1 MRSKN
6 ILLFGLFDTA
16 IMTAR
21 CFQYVDVVIYG
32 MDYEQNHFGF
42 SSKIIK
48 SIKVPSPNENEKN
61 WLEFVLEWM
70 DSSGLSF
77 VLIPT
82 TDEFVQLCAKYFS
95 ELSKY
100 CLALIPDYKII
111 ETILE
116 RDRQFNSAVNCGL
129 NVPSF
134 IIGNKLLPSILKS
147 GLRYPLAIKPINV
160 TDWKQKINKKGFVIK
175 TEQELHEVIN
185 QLDSKHVRYLVQN
198 VIEGDN
204 TFNFEVN
211 SLYLPDGRLIQ
222 HVIRKIRQYP
232 DGFGTA
238 TCIEPVS
245 NPYLEELAATYIR
258 HLNIAGFSNIE
269 FKLNPDDNKYYYIET
284 NTRVWLQV
292 NFSSKLGVNFPVL
305 YYNFMIGKEINNNN
319 SVTKQGKWVDFLP
332 DLLFWKKY
340 HKNYNL
346 TFLKFIL
353 SWFPVISTCLF
364 SIADPIPF
372 LKDLKIKKRINHILR
387 KAIC

>member
-1 MRSKN
+1 MKSIN

-21 CFQYVDVVIYG
+21 CFKDLDVAVYG
-32 MDYEQNHFGF
+32 MDYEPNHLGF
-42 SSKIIK
+42 SSRIIK
-48 SIKVPSPNENEKN
+48 SIKVPSPKENEKN
-61 WLEFVLEWM
+61 WLNFVLEWM
-70 DSSGLSF
+70 DNSGLSF

-82 TDEFVQLCAKYFS
+82 ADEFVQLCSRYYH

-100 CLALIPDYKII
+100 CLALVPESKII
-111 ETILE
+111 DNILE
-116 RDRQFNSAVNCGL
+116 RDQQFNSAVNCGL
-129 NVPSF
+129 NVPAF
-134 IIGNKLLPSILKS
+134 IVANKVITEVTKS
-147 GLRYPLAIKPINV
+147 GLRYPLAVKPINV
-160 TDWKQKINKKGFVIK
+160 TEWKQKINQKGFVIN
-175 TEQELHEVIN
+175 TEQELHEVID
-185 QLDSKHVRYLVQN
+185 QLESKHVRYLVQN

-204 TFNFEVN
+204 TCNFEVN
-211 SLYLPDGRLIQ
+211 SLYLPDGTLVQ

-245 NPYLEELAATYIR
+245 NPYLKELAAKYIR
-258 HLNIAGFSNIE
+258 YLNIIGFSNIE

-284 NTRVWLQV
+284 NARVWLQV
-292 NFSSKLGVNFPVL
+292 NFSRKLGINFPVL
-305 YYNFMIGKEINNNN
+305 YYNVLIGNDINKNN

-353 SWFPVISTCLF
+353 SWFPVISTCLI
-364 SIADPIPF
+364 SVADPIPF
-372 LKDLKIKKRINHILR
+372 LKDLKIKTRINRILR
-387 KAIC
+387 KVIC